1 MLESAGAFCW
11 VLEELLTGLPVTQEG
26 FSQAML
32 GLVVLNESSSFE
44 ASEGGV
50 HGGLDGCLGGDLQ

>member
-1 MLESAGAFCW
+1 M
-11 VLEELLTGLPVTQEG
+11 GLGV
-26 FSQAML
+26 FIQALL

-50 HGGLDGCLGGDLQ
+50 HGGLVGCLGGDLSMTH